1 MRGGDGVLPV
11 EMLKV
16 VPPPLGPQVGAS
28 AIALAN
34 AVLAG
39 VLSVLKDIRFLLGPE
54 CGID

>member
-28 AIALAN
+28 AIILAN

-39 VLSVLKDIRFLLGPE
+39 ILSVLKDIRFLLGPE